1 MNHDMYLL
9 PFYFI
14 LINASEQLRVLNDLF
29 LIIDKEINMLCTVMH
44 HIHFNFFRQLPELHI
59 ISGALYFDYMF
70 GIQKNIGPH
79 GMIPGI
85 FTDFSPCKWIK
96 RFQISIKQML
106 NIIFIPD
113 FQFRQLF
120 FPDSAALVRRPFQKT
135 FQKKIIVLIIV
146 ILFILENIDIS
157 ERLPIANKTET
168 TDLR

>member
-1 MNHDMYLL
+1 
-9 PFYFI
+9 
-14 LINASEQLRVLNDLF
+14 
-29 LIIDKEINMLCTVMH
+29 MH
-44 HIHFNFFRQLPELHI
+44 HIHFNFFRQLLELHI

-135 FQKKIIVLIIV
+135 FQKKIIVLITV